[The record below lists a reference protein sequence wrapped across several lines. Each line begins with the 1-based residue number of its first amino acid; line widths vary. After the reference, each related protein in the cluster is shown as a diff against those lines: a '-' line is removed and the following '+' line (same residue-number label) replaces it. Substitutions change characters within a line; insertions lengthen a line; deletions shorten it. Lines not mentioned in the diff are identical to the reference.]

1 MEIEEEE
8 EKVTVNEYEAAK
20 EDKEIDN
27 EFEITK
33 REITK
38 REITKRI
45 EERKRKEQEEEKN
58 YPKFGDPLPGGGFVG
73 DGTTPYR
80 CPGAP
85 GGIYDYS

>member
-8 EKVTVNEYEAAK
+8 EKVIVNKYETVK
-20 EDKEIDN
+20 EDIND

-33 REITK
+33 REIK
-38 REITKRI
+38 KRI
-45 EERKRKEQEEEKN
+45 EERKKKDQEEEKN
-58 YPKFGDPLPGGGFVG
+58 YPKFGDLLPGGGFVG